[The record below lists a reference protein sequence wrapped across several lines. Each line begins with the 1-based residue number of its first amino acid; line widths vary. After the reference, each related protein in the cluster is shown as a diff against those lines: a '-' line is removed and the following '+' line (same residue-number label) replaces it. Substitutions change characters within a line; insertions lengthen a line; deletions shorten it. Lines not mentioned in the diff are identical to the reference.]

1 MLQTLDYAQDVRS
14 SSANATART
23 IVFSLAATSIW
34 SLLVEFYGLM
44 SMRTF
49 ALWVCVPSMIA
60 LLIWAILDRGEI
72 RRMIWI
78 GAVAGLLAACAYDV
92 FRLPFVFA
100 REWHI
105 DSVVPALPLF
115 KVFPEFGAGILG
127 NFGIRTVSSPR
138 IVRLIPF
145 MEHARAY
152 SLTEHLVGWAYH
164 LSNGITFGI
173 MYLALI
179 GDAVKRS
186 WIWAVLFA
194 VGLEIALL
202 VTPYASFFGIAKT
215 PTFIL
220 VTLSAHAVFGVVM
233 GISARWM
240 WARRPAR

>member
-1 MLQTLDYAQDVRS
+1 MQRAI
-14 SSANATART
+14 AFA
-23 IVFSLAATSIW
+23 LAATSIW

-49 ALWVCVPSMIA
+49 ALWVCCPAMIA
-60 LLIWAILDRGEI
+60 LVIWAMVDRGGI
-72 RRMIWI
+72 RGIIWI

-115 KVFPEFGAGILG
+115 RVFPEFGAHILG
-127 NFGIRTVSSPR
+127 NHGIRFVGTLLNRPMSF
-138 IVRLIPF
+138 L
-145 MEHARAY
+145 EHARGY
-152 SLTEHLVGWAYH
+152 SMAEHFVGWAYH
-164 LSNGITFGI
+164 FSNGITFGI

-186 WIWAVLFA
+186 WLWAVAFA

-202 VTPYASFFGIAKT
+202 VTPYASFFGIART
-215 PTFIL
+215 PTFVA
-220 VTLSAHAVFGVVM
+220 VTLSAHGVFGVVM
-233 GISARWM
+233 GLTARAHWK
-240 WARRPAR
+240 RGPTR